1 LLTRVDV
8 LLKQYRAVST
18 WLLVLVAAVLFQGV
32 LACGFVYD
40 DFALILEN
48 PYIKNARHWRHIFLS
63 PMWSFLGHGSQ
74 GSFYRPLGVFS
85 FWLICRVDGF
95 NPSAYHLVQL
105 TLYALAIWM
114 VYRIA
119 RKLLPSEVAAFAGAL
134 LWALHPLHVEA
145 VAWASAI
152 PDIEC
157 GLFCLLGFWF
167 FLRAEEQSPATLRR
181 HVLAA
186 AVFLPA
192 LFCKELAF
200 TFPLLVL
207 AYWWCFPRESWLR
220 RALHWVPYVA
230 AVAIA
235 AAVRVAVMGHFSDRS
250 LVRGFNPQVAGA
262 AVGLLGQHAKLFF
275 WPVHLSGFRD
285 FRLAE
290 SLHSPWP
297 WVALVILGLAVLGRK
312 RDPLLTFLV
321 LWWFVMLMPCIDYRQ
336 LSYPLVEDQ
345 FSYLPSVGL
354 CLALAYVGLVRV
366 PRRFPDLHPVP
377 VVAGVLT
384 VVGIFWAIQT
394 VRAVPHWRDNDVLY
408 DYALR
413 VSPEAAPA
421 HVFHGVELQ
430 LRYNDW
436 AGAVREFRTALRL
449 NAQTL
454 RPLLTV
460 DYDAYIGLGQVALI
474 QGREAEA
481 LGYFDKA
488 VHLLPNLGFAYEVL
502 GSVYFPHGD
511 YARAAE
517 YFRRA
522 VRANPLDTNARFY
535 LGTCLVKLDK
545 PREAAQEFH
554 AAREVDPTYFQAFL
568 AEASALDKSGN
579 ASGAERVRSE
589 LAAEKAAN
597 PE

>member
-1 LLTRVDV
+1 LTRVDV
-8 LLKQYRAVST
+8 LLKQYRVVST
-18 WLLVLVAAVLFQGV
+18 WLLILVASVLFQGV

-48 PYIKNARHWRHIFLS
+48 PYIKNARLWRHIFLA

-85 FWLICRVDGF
+85 FWLICRVAGL
-95 NPSAYHLVQL
+95 NPIAYHVVQL
-105 TLYALAIWM
+105 ALYALAIWT
-114 VYRIA
+114 VYRIG
-119 RKLLPSEVAAFAGAL
+119 RKLLPSEAAAFVGAL
-134 LWALHPLHVEA
+134 LWTLHPLHVEA

-167 FLRAEEQSPATLRR
+167 FLRAEEQSPPTLRH

-186 AVFLPA
+186 TVFFPA

-200 TFPLLVL
+200 AFPLLVL
-207 AYWWCFPRESWLR
+207 TYWWCFPRDGWLR
-220 RALHWVPYVA
+220 RALYWVPYTA

-235 AAVRVAVMGHFSDRS
+235 AVIRVAAMGRFSDHS
-250 LVRGFNPQVAGA
+250 LVRGFKPTVAWA
-262 AVGLLGQHAKLFF
+262 AAGLLGQHAKLFF
-275 WPVHLSGFRD
+275 WPVRLSGFRD

-290 SLHSPWP
+290 SLHSAWP
-297 WVALVILGLAVLGRK
+297 FIALIVLVLAVLGRK

-321 LWWFVMLMPCIDYRQ
+321 LWWFVMLMPCLDYRQ
-336 LSYPLVEDQ
+336 LSFPLVEDQ

-354 CLALAYVGLVRV
+354 CLALAYVGLVWA
-366 PRRFPDLHPVP
+366 PRRFPNLHPVP
-377 VVAGVLT
+377 VAAGVLI
-384 VVGIFWAIQT
+384 VAAVFWAVQT
-394 VRAVPHWRDNDVLY
+394 VRAVPHWRDSDALY

-413 VSPEAAPA
+413 VSPNAAPA
-421 HVFHGVELQ
+421 HVSQGVELQ
-430 LRYNDW
+430 LRYNDM
-436 AGAVREFRTALRL
+436 AGAAREFRTALLL
-449 NAQTL
+449 NAQSL
-454 RPLLTV
+454 RPLAPV

-474 QGREAEA
+474 QGHQAEA
-481 LGYFDKA
+481 LEYFDKA

-502 GSVYFPHGD
+502 GSAYFPRGN
-511 YARAAE
+511 YARSAE
-517 YFRRA
+517 YFRLA

-535 LGTCLVKLDK
+535 LGTCLGKLDK

-568 AEASALDKSGN
+568 AEASALDKSGD
-579 ASGAERVRSE
+579 AAGANRVRKE
-589 LAAEKAAN
+589 LSVEKAAN